1 MAEQTPKHWRINMR
15 RIALTALGFALLLS
29 GVQLY
34 SQTNAAAEK
43 ALQSKEQAGWQA
55 WKDHDAKSVE
65 GMTPENAIS
74 ISDGM
79 VAKGKQQILKSMVD
93 PGCVVNS
100 FSLSDF
106 SYLWLDKNTTVMTY
120 TATQDASC
128 SGKKQAGSVIATS
141 VWQKQKGKWMSA
153 FHQETTAE
161 GM

>member
-1 MAEQTPKHWRINMR
+1 MH
-15 RIALTALGFALLLS
+15 RIALTALSFALLLS

-65 GMTPENAIS
+65 GMTPENAVNIA
-74 ISDGM
+74 DGT
-79 VAKGKQQILKSMVD
+79 VVKGKQQVLKSMVD
-93 PGCVVNS
+93 PGCTVNS

-120 TATQDASC
+120 TASQDATC
-128 SGKKQAGSVIATS
+128 SGKKQVGKVIATT
-141 VWQKQKGKWMSA
+141 VWQKQNGNWMSA
-153 FHQETTAE
+153 FHQETAGE
-161 GM
+161 GI

>member
-1 MAEQTPKHWRINMR
+1 MR
-15 RIALTALGFALLLS
+15 RIALTALSFALLLS

-65 GMTPENAIS
+65 GMTPENAVNIA
-74 ISDGM
+74 DGT
-79 VAKGKQQILKSMVD
+79 VVKGKQQVLKSMVD
-93 PGCVVNS
+93 PGCTVNS

-120 TATQDASC
+120 TASQDATC
-128 SGKKQAGSVIATS
+128 SGKKQVGKVIATT
-141 VWQKQKGKWMSA
+141 VWQKQNGNWMSA
-153 FHQETTAE
+153 FHQETAGE
-161 GM
+161 GI

>member
-1 MAEQTPKHWRINMR
+1 MR
-15 RIALTALGFALLLS
+15 RIALTALSFALLLS

-65 GMTPENAIS
+65 GMTPENAVNIA
-74 ISDGM
+74 DGT
-79 VAKGKQQILKSMVD
+79 VVKGKQQVLKSMVD
-93 PGCVVNS
+93 PGCTVNS

-120 TATQDASC
+120 TASQDATC
-128 SGKKQAGSVIATS
+128 SGKKQVGKVVAT
-141 VWQKQKGKWMSA
+141 
-153 FHQETTAE
+153 TI
-161 GM
+161 